1 MFYDDIFYEYASWPR
16 CKNEEDTLKLI
27 ALQLL
32 HIANEL
38 HEANRLK
45 DKSYQVVLNNN
56 GITVNEDLSVGKSK
70 AETFPE
76 I

>member
-38 HEANRLK
+38 HEANRLNK
-45 DKSYQVVLNNN
+45 ILNAKAYKLRLDNN
-56 GITVNEDLSVGKSK
+56 GLVVDYEPIEENIE
-70 AETFPE
+70 E
-76 I
+76 